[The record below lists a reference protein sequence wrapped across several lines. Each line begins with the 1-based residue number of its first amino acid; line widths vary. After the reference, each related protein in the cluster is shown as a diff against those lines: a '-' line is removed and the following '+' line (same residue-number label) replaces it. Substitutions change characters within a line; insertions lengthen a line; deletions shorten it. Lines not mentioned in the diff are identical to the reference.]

1 MYLGATTKGRGVV
14 AGPIAKS
21 CPESI
26 IPILNGKK
34 TNSSIEYAYR
44 YGLDTNLIT
53 VGDYVG
59 KIKINKQYSV
69 NYLVIGVG
77 DTIIS
82 QSHDKEKK

>member
-1 MYLGATTKGRGVV
+1 MLKN
-14 AGPIAKS
+14 IFK
-21 CPESI
+21 
-26 IPILNGKK
+26 
-34 TNSSIEYAYR
+34 IEYVYR